1 MTELRLGTRGSL
13 LAMTQSQTV
22 ADALSRASGRPVRLV
37 TIQTTGDVRLD
48 RPLSQLGAKGL
59 FTRELDEA
67 LLEGRIDLAV
77 HSLKDLPTADTEG
90 LAVATIPV
98 REDPR
103 DVLIGPE
110 GKQGIS
116 LASLPPGASVG
127 TSSLRR
133 RALLLAFRPDIRV
146 ENLRG
151 NLDTRIR
158 KVDEGVVD
166 VIVVAGAGVRRL
178 GLGRRIGDWVEGGAW
193 LPAPAQGALGI
204 VTRSDDAATRGALS
218 PLHHEETARAV
229 RAERAMLHTVEGGCQ
244 VPVGALAIP
253 FGPRIRLRGVVASPD
268 GRQVVIG
275 EATGA
280 AEDPEELG
288 RMVGEQLLERGAG
301 VILEQLRSDPV
312 APPAPGS

>member
-22 ADALSRASGRPVRLV
+22 ADALARASGRSVRLV

-67 LLEGRIDLAV
+67 LLENRVDLAV

-90 LAVATIPV
+90 LAVSTIPV

-110 GKQGIS
+110 GAEGIS
-116 LASLPPGASVG
+116 LSALPAGATVG

-133 RALLLAFRPDIRV
+133 RALILAFRPDLSV

-166 VIVVAGAGVRRL
+166 AIVVAGAGVRRL
-178 GLGRRIGDWVEGGAW
+178 GLSRRIGDWVEGGAW

-204 VTRSDDAATRGALS
+204 VIRAGDEETRAALE
-218 PLHHEETARAV
+218 PLHDEDTARSV
-229 RAERAMLHTVEGGCQ
+229 RAERALLHTVEGGCQ

-268 GRQVVIG
+268 GRQVVLAEGTG
-275 EATGA
+275 EAD
-280 AEDPEELG
+280 DPEALG
-288 RMVGEQLLERGAG
+288 RRVGEDLLSRGAG
-301 VILEQLRSDPV
+301 VILEQLRNSGGGIPTIG
-312 APPAPGS
+312 A

>member
-22 ADALSRASGRPVRLV
+22 ADALSKVSGRPVRLV

-67 LLEGRIDLAV
+67 LLEDRIDLAV

-116 LASLPPGASVG
+116 LASLAPGATVG

-133 RALLLAFRPDIRV
+133 RSLLLAFRPDIRV

-204 VTRSDDAATRGALS
+204 VTRVDDGRTRDALA
-218 PLHHEETARAV
+218 PLHDEETARAV
-229 RAERAMLHTVEGGCQ
+229 RSERAMLHTVEGGCQ

-280 AEDPEELG
+280 AADPEALG
-288 RMVGEQLLERGAG
+288 RIVGEQLLSRGAD
-301 VILEQLRSDPV
+301 VILEQLRS
-312 APPAPGS
+312 APGPLPIPGS